1 MKKRILLTVCF
12 IMLLCM
18 AGCGSPNTDVA
29 DGEEPLT
36 VSEIVTKEDEEPVEV
51 AGLEEPEAEESNNAQ
66 QKESDNVQQ
75 EESDNVQQD
84 QKAWEKVVIA
94 PPEGAYCNIS
104 FSLPEDWDYSW
115 AQTEDVPVSS
125 ISIGIYP
132 KAEGDAKG
140 CIAIKYA
147 EGFGVCGTGL
157 ESVETTFNG
166 HVAYKGTY
174 DDHPYWDFISLSG
187 EYRGCSIWNY
197 AGETWYDKYQEELEE
212 IFATVKFEL
221 LIRDG
226 VPLKDAFD

>member
-18 AGCGSPNTDVA
+18 AGCGSPSADIP
-29 DGEEPLT
+29 DGEEFQT
-36 VSEIVTKEDEEPVEV
+36 VRAISARGDN
-51 AGLEEPEAEESNNAQ
+51 EEPEADDGIISAIGDNA
-66 QKESDNVQQ
+66 
-75 EESDNVQQD
+75 QQD

-115 AQTEDVPVSS
+115 AQSEDVPVSS

-226 VPLKDAFD
+226 VPLKDSSFGD